1 MLFTLLLRN
10 CYIKVLLR
18 QFNPSYSDYHSRQN
32 SAASAGRDSRVSQTG
47 TNHSIHSNLSEQSSL
62 SQGICHKYESY
73 NMTHII
79 LNHIDMSHR
88 YES

>member
-1 MLFTLLLRN
+1 MTKF
-10 CYIKVLLR
+10 IFR

-62 SQGICHKYESY
+62 SQGKFSQMI
-73 NMTHII
+73 MTHKLCVIPCE
-79 LNHIDMSHR
+79 SHL
-88 YES
+88 

>member
-1 MLFTLLLRN
+1 MTSSLRNAFTLLLRNVCSLLLRN
-10 CYIKVLLR
+10 CYIKVLFR

-62 SQGICHKYESY
+62 SQGICHKYESQV
-73 NMTHII
+73 
-79 LNHIDMSHR
+79 
-88 YES
+88 

>member
-1 MLFTLLLRN
+1 MPFRYYYVMHLRNAFSLSLRN
-10 CYIKVLLR
+10 CYMILLFR

-62 SQGICHKYESY
+62 SQGICHKYDSV
-73 NMTHII
+73 
-79 LNHIDMSHR
+79 
-88 YES
+88 